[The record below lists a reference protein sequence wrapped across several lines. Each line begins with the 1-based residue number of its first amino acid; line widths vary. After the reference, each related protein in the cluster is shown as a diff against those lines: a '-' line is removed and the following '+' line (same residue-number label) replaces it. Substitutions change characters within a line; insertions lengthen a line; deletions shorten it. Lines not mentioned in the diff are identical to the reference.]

1 MSVNHAL
8 QKNLMDVPVQID
20 LVLGE
25 ARLPMEE
32 LMAMDT
38 GDVLALSTHTNDMV
52 DVYVSDRLVARG
64 RLVIADGEL
73 GITLNE
79 IVDERRAA

>member
-1 MSVNHAL
+1 
-8 QKNLMDVPVQID
+8 MDVPVQID

-32 LMAMDT
+32 LLAMDA
-38 GDVLALSTHTNDMV
+38 GDVLALNTNTSDLV
-52 DVYVSDRLVARG
+52 DVYVSDRLMARG